1 MAMNIVFYRG
11 YQIYHKNC
19 EYYFAVRSVDKRNNS
34 KKVYVSRNL
43 FTIHK
48 LIDEMIEYQVIG
60 KEYDSMCL
68 GEERIN
74 TSLNWIKQL

>member
-1 MAMNIVFYRG
+1 MAMTKLFYRG
-11 YQIYHKNC
+11 YEIYHRDC
-19 EYYFAVRSVDKRNNS
+19 EYYFTVRTINRRSNGN
-34 KKVYVSRNL
+34 KVYASRNL

-60 KEYDSMCL
+60 KEYDVMCL